1 MEEANWFDRLA
12 GSLTEAG
19 FETHQFL
26 AGEGRLLVTTHAARV
41 LACEM
46 PGLPGNA
53 FWHNPKLERSGDAKE
68 VMAAAGGGLGGDRLW
83 IAPEVGFIFTDLP
96 AARIDP
102 LANEAL
108 PASMDPAAWS
118 VDTRSTGGVTLTT
131 DMTLRDHR
139 LLRRIELH
147 ATRQLE
153 LVAGPAHLP
162 PGVSHLG
169 FALRNELTLT
179 GGDEGAMAGGW
190 DLLQVPPTG
199 TLHCPVTVAG
209 LSPRSYYDPFGEHHV
224 HADATGVRFLIDGKR
239 RVKMGLL
246 AEHTTGRMAFFH
258 PAEDGRRALVILR
271 VFAPQPGEPYVDLPR
286 DSDELLGGDCLQA
299 YNHLEGIGDFPPFGE
314 MEYHDPALFVGSG
327 PDRRAGQCVTHVFT
341 GDTQALRQAVEPLLG
356 MELQAIEA

>member
-53 FWHNPKLERSGDAKE
+53 FWHNPALEQGDRTRDI
-68 VMAAAGGGLGGDRLW
+68 MHGAGGGLGGDRLW

-96 AARIDP
+96 AARVNP
-102 LANEAL
+102 LANEEL
-108 PASMDPAAWS
+108 PTAMDPANWS
-118 VDTRSTGGVTLTT
+118 VDDRGTGGVTLST
-131 DMTLRDHR
+131 DTTLRDHR
-139 LLRRIELH
+139 LARRIDLKV
-147 ATRQLE
+147 TRQFE
-153 LVAGPAHLP
+153 VITPPAQLP

-169 FALRNELTLT
+169 FALRNELVCT
-179 GGDEGAMAGGW
+179 GGDKEAMAGGW
-190 DLLQVPPTG
+190 DLLQVPPVG
-199 TLHCPVTVAG
+199 TLHCPATVAG
-209 LSPRSYYDPFGEHHV
+209 LSPRSYYDPFGDHHV
-224 HADATGVRFLIDGKR
+224 QADADGIRFLIDGKR

-246 AEHTTGRMAFFH
+246 AEHTTGRMAFFQ
-258 PAEDGRRALVILR
+258 PESDDQRALAIFR

-314 MEYHDPALFVGSG
+314 MEYHDPALFVGCG
-327 PDRRAGQCVTHVFT
+327 PDRRSGPCVTHVFT
-341 GDTQALRQAVEPLLG
+341 GDTDAVRQAVEPMLG
-356 MELQAIEA
+356 MELRTLEA